1 MNSIGEYILMRI
13 KMKISYE
20 ACKRS
25 ITIIELFVN
34 AILKAYKYM
43 YYDELKEILIKPEAS
58 IVLEAN
64 ESSEES

>member
-1 MNSIGEYILMRI
+1 
-13 KMKISYE
+13 MKISYE